1 MAIHFACPWCTQ
13 TISVDESKARERVE
27 CPHCNRPVK
36 VPPKSTED
44 PPPVSQP
51 PGDPQAAEER
61 PLGSESQPLP
71 PPQPAEPGQS
81 ATAMKG
87 VFPLFRVAGI
97 RVYLHFTWFIVAA
110 LQVTR
115 FADRY
120 HNPIWAVFEYLA
132 LFGIVLLHE
141 FGHVL
146 ACRQTGGQ
154 ADTIVLWPLGGIALV
169 KPPPRPGAYIW
180 SIAAGPL
187 VNAVLFPLL
196 TFLAVV
202 AVGLDWKIV
211 HPPFPG
217 HSMRELPD
225 LYNFVVT
232 ILFIN
237 GVLLFFNLIPVY
249 PLDGGQIVRGLLW
262 LKIGPIRSLKAAS
275 IIGFAGAI
283 LFALWAFTSQD
294 IWLGILAFF
303 IFAQARAGWRAA
315 QNLALESEK
324 AARRDPAISP
334 PPSPEQQQA

>member
-36 VPPKSTED
+36 VPLKSTED

-51 PGDPQAAEER
+51 PGDLQPAEER
-61 PLGSESQPLP
+61 PLGRESQPLP
-71 PPQPAEPGQS
+71 PPQPAKPGQS

-87 VFPLFRVAGI
+87 AFPLFRVAGI
-97 RVYLHFTWFIVAA
+97 RVYLHFTWFIIAA
-110 LQVTR
+110 LDVTR

-141 FGHVL
+141 FGHAL

-154 ADTIVLWPLGGIALV
+154 ADTIVLWPLGGIAFV

-196 TFLAVV
+196 TFLAAV
-202 AVGLDWKIV
+202 AAGLHWKIV
-211 HPPFPG
+211 H
-217 HSMRELPD
+217 PD

-232 ILFIN
+232 LFFIN

-324 AARRDPAISP
+324 AARRDAAISP
-334 PPSPEQQQA
+334 PPSPEQQQALSKHP